1 MPLAASK
8 DNTQV
13 APKNGQN
20 LVLTIDLAMQQQLET
35 ILAQG
40 TKNAKASGASAMI
53 MDPNTGAVKA
63 MANVPTYD
71 PSHYSQV
78 E

>member
-1 MPLAASK
+1 MKGRADTALSRPWISSLKGVPGQLKAITDASGVPLAASK

-40 TKNAKASGASAMI
+40 T
-53 MDPNTGAVKA
+53 
-63 MANVPTYD
+63 
-71 PSHYSQV
+71 
-78 E
+78 